1 MYDDERKMSIL
12 NTIQAR
18 GSVNVAN
25 LAKKYS
31 VSESTIRRDLSSLE
45 KSGFVKRT
53 HGGAIPIESSLTEYD
68 YNAKKTLHSKEKE
81 IIAKKVANMIKN
93 NSTIFL
99 GTSTATN
106 ILSCYLTAKGLT
118 IVTNSLDVANIISK
132 RSDYNLIILGGNYIN
147 TARTIEGMTSINQ
160 IQQMHFNQAFL
171 GANGIDVNFGIST
184 TSDLEAR
191 SKFAVSQN
199 SSEGYYL
206 CDASKFDRISQYK
219 VSNLSEITA
228 IVTDPSISTDI
239 KEKYDKHC
247 NIII

>member
-93 NSTIFL
+93 NST
-99 GTSTATN
+99 TN

-199 SSEGYYL
+199 SSEVYYL